1 MIVNKSNANIDLR
14 KKYKNVT
21 WLSQTVKPRNVVTY
35 VDWLAESF
43 LPAKSKPNRY
53 TDFEICIEMLVKGKS
68 KEECELTMS
77 SIMSDFDSGEL
88 QLDNMNFTY
97 DFDFKS
103 EDRELVKR
111 WLYSYKIN
119 LNAYSKKG
127 ILRTVE
133 FTGKEKTILMEGT
146 SKSPAI
152 VTITPDI
159 ALVNLTVT
167 GITDEAITIKDI
179 ARNAKVVIDGQ
190 NCTITENGQNILDKT
205 DLWEFPRLMP
215 GKNIITLDNSCSVK
229 IDYRAFYR

>member
-35 VDWLAESF
+35 VEWLAESF

-146 SKSPAI
+146 AKSPAI

-215 GKNIITLDNSCSVK
+215 GKNIIILDNSCSVK
-229 IDYRAFYR
+229 VDYRAFYR

>member
-35 VDWLAESF
+35 VDWLAENF

-229 IDYRAFYR
+229 VDYRAFYR

>member
-133 FTGKEKTILMEGT
+133 FTGKEKTLVMEGT
-146 SKSPAI
+146 AKSPAI
-152 VTITPDI
+152 VTIIPDI
-159 ALVNLTVT
+159 ALVSFTVT

-190 NCTITENGQNILDKT
+190 NCTITENGRNILDKT

-229 IDYRAFYR
+229 VDYRAFYR

>member
-133 FTGKEKTILMEGT
+133 FNGKEKTILMEGT

-229 IDYRAFYR
+229 VDYRAFYR

>member
-133 FTGKEKTILMEGT
+133 FTGKEKTLVMEGT
-146 SKSPAI
+146 AKSPAI
-152 VTITPDI
+152 VTIIPDI
-159 ALVNLTVT
+159 ALVSFTVT

-179 ARNAKVVIDGQ
+179 ARNANVVIDGQ
-190 NCTITENGQNILDKT
+190 NCTITENGQNILYKT

>member
-35 VDWLAESF
+35 VEWLAESF

-229 IDYRAFYR
+229 VDYRAFYR

>member
-133 FTGKEKTILMEGT
+133 FTGKEKTLVMEGT
-146 SKSPAI
+146 AKSPAI
-152 VTITPDI
+152 VTIIPDI
-159 ALVNLTVT
+159 ALVSFTVT

-190 NCTITENGQNILDKT
+190 NCTITENGRNILDKT

-215 GKNIITLDNSCSVK
+215 GKNIITLDSSCSVK
-229 IDYRAFYR
+229 VDYRAFYR

>member
-35 VDWLAESF
+35 VEWLAESF

-133 FTGKEKTILMEGT
+133 FTGKEKTLVMEGT
-146 SKSPAI
+146 AKSPAI

-229 IDYRAFYR
+229 VDYRAFYR

>member
-133 FTGKEKTILMEGT
+133 FTGKEKTLVMEGT
-146 SKSPAI
+146 AKSPAI
-152 VTITPDI
+152 VTIIPDI
-159 ALVNLTVT
+159 ALVSFTVT

-179 ARNAKVVIDGQ
+179 ARNANVVIDGQ
-190 NCTITENGQNILDKT
+190 NCTITENGQNILYKT
-205 DLWEFPRLMP
+205 DLWEFPRLIP

>member
-1 MIVNKSNANIDLR
+1 MIVNNSNANIDLR

-133 FTGKEKTILMEGT
+133 FTGKEKTLVMEGT
-146 SKSPAI
+146 AKSPAI
-152 VTITPDI
+152 VTIIPDI
-159 ALVNLTVT
+159 ALVSFTVT

-190 NCTITENGQNILDKT
+190 NCTITENGRNILDKT

-229 IDYRAFYR
+229 VDYRAFYR

>member
-1 MIVNKSNANIDLR
+1 MIVNNSNANIDLR
-14 KKYKNVT
+14 KKYKNVV
-21 WLSQTVKPRNVVTY
+21 WLSQTIKTRNVTTY
-35 VDWLAESF
+35 VDWLEESF

-53 TDFEICIEMLVKGKS
+53 TDFEICIEMLVKGES

-88 QLDNMNFTY
+88 QLDNMNLTY

-103 EDRELVKR
+103 ED
-111 WLYSYKIN
+111 SYKIN

-133 FTGKEKTILMEGT
+133 FTGKEKTLVMEGT
-146 SKSPAI
+146 TKSPAI

-159 ALVNLTVT
+159 ALVSLTIK

-179 ARNAKVVIDGQ
+179 ARNAKIVIDGQ
-190 NCTITENGQNILDKT
+190 NCTITENDRNILDKT
-205 DLWEFPRLMP
+205 DLWQFPRLMP

>member
-35 VDWLAESF
+35 VEWLAESF

-215 GKNIITLDNSCSVK
+215 GENIITLDNSCSVK
-229 IDYRAFYR
+229 VDYRAFYR

>member
-35 VDWLAESF
+35 VEWLAESF

-190 NCTITENGQNILDKT
+190 NCTITENGQNILNKT

-229 IDYRAFYR
+229 VDYRAFYR

>member
-1 MIVNKSNANIDLR
+1 MIVTKSNANIDLR

-35 VDWLAESF
+35 VDWLEESF

-53 TDFEICIEMLVKGKS
+53 MDFEICIEMLVKGKS

-103 EDRELVKR
+103 EDRKLVKR

-146 SKSPAI
+146 TKSPAI

-159 ALVNLTVT
+159 ALVSLTVK

-179 ARNAKVVIDGQ
+179 ARNAKIVIDGQ
-190 NCTITENGQNILDKT
+190 NCTITENGRNVLDKT

>member
-133 FTGKEKTILMEGT
+133 FTGKEKTLVMEGT

>member
-127 ILRTVE
+127 LLRTVE

-229 IDYRAFYR
+229 VDYRAFYR

>member
-35 VDWLAESF
+35 VEWLAESF
-43 LPAKSKPNRY
+43 LPVKSKPNRY

-133 FTGKEKTILMEGT
+133 FTGKEKTLVMEGT
-146 SKSPAI
+146 AKSPAI
-152 VTITPDI
+152 VTIIPDI

-229 IDYRAFYR
+229 VDYRAFYR

>member
-1 MIVNKSNANIDLR
+1 
-14 KKYKNVT
+14 
-21 WLSQTVKPRNVVTY
+21 
-35 VDWLAESF
+35 
-43 LPAKSKPNRY
+43 
-53 TDFEICIEMLVKGKS
+53 
-68 KEECELTMS
+68 MS

-133 FTGKEKTILMEGT
+133 FTGKEKTLVMEGT

-229 IDYRAFYR
+229 VDYRAFYR

>member
-133 FTGKEKTILMEGT
+133 FTGKEKTLVMEGT
-146 SKSPAI
+146 AKSPAI
-152 VTITPDI
+152 VTIIPDI
-159 ALVNLTVT
+159 ALVSFTVA

-179 ARNAKVVIDGQ
+179 ARNANVVIDGQ
-190 NCTITENGQNILDKT
+190 NCTITENGQNILYKT

>member
-159 ALVNLTVT
+159 VLVNLTVT

>member
-229 IDYRAFYR
+229 VDYRAFYR

>member
-21 WLSQTVKPRNVVTY
+21 WLSQTVKPRNVITY
-35 VDWLAESF
+35 VDWLEESF

-133 FTGKEKTILMEGT
+133 FTGKEKTLVMEGT
-146 SKSPAI
+146 AKSPAI

-159 ALVNLTVT
+159 ALVSLTVA
-167 GITDEAITIKDI
+167 GLTDEAITIKDI

-190 NCTITENGQNILDKT
+190 NCMITENGRNILDKT

-229 IDYRAFYR
+229 IEYRAFYR

>member
-21 WLSQTVKPRNVVTY
+21 WLSQMVKPRNVVTY

-133 FTGKEKTILMEGT
+133 FTGKEKTLVMEGT

-229 IDYRAFYR
+229 VDYRAFYR

>member
-133 FTGKEKTILMEGT
+133 FTGKEKTLVMEGT
-146 SKSPAI
+146 AKSPAI
-152 VTITPDI
+152 VTIIPDI
-159 ALVNLTVT
+159 ALVSFTVT

-190 NCTITENGQNILDKT
+190 NCTITENGQNILYKT

>member
-1 MIVNKSNANIDLR
+1 MIVNNSNANIDLR

-35 VDWLAESF
+35 VDWLEESF
-43 LPAKSKPNRY
+43 LPAKSKSNRY

-133 FTGKEKTILMEGT
+133 FTGKEKTLVMEGT

-229 IDYRAFYR
+229 VDYRAFYR

>member
-14 KKYKNVT
+14 KKYKNVV

-35 VDWLAESF
+35 VDWLEESF
-43 LPAKSKPNRY
+43 LPAKSKLNRY

-88 QLDNMNFTY
+88 QLDNMNLTY

-133 FTGKEKTILMEGT
+133 FTGKEKTLVMEGT
-146 SKSPAI
+146 TKSPAI

-159 ALVNLTVT
+159 ALVSLTIK

-179 ARNAKVVIDGQ
+179 ARNAKIVIDGQ
-190 NCTITENGQNILDKT
+190 NCTITENDRNILDKT

>member
-1 MIVNKSNANIDLR
+1 MIVNNSNANIDLR
-14 KKYKNVT
+14 KKYKNVV
-21 WLSQTVKPRNVVTY
+21 WLSQTIKPRNVTTY
-35 VDWLAESF
+35 VDWLEESF
-43 LPAKSKPNRY
+43 LPAKSKSNRY
-53 TDFEICIEMLVKGKS
+53 TDFAICIEMLVKGES

-103 EDRELVKR
+103 EDRKLVKR

-133 FTGKEKTILMEGT
+133 FTGKEKTLVMEGT
-146 SKSPAI
+146 AKSPAI
-152 VTITPDI
+152 VTIIPDI
-159 ALVNLTVT
+159 ALVSLAVT

-190 NCTITENGQNILDKT
+190 NCMITENGRNILDKT

>member
-133 FTGKEKTILMEGT
+133 FTGKEKTLVMEGT
-146 SKSPAI
+146 AKSPAI
-152 VTITPDI
+152 VTIIPDI
-159 ALVNLTVT
+159 ALVSFTVT

-190 NCTITENGQNILDKT
+190 NCTITENGRNILDKT
-205 DLWEFPRLMP
+205 DRWEFPRLMP
-215 GKNIITLDNSCSVK
+215 GKNIITLDSSCSVK
-229 IDYRAFYR
+229 VDYRAFYR

>member
-1 MIVNKSNANIDLR
+1 MIVNNSNANIDLR
-14 KKYKNVT
+14 KKYKNVV
-21 WLSQTVKPRNVVTY
+21 WLSQTIKPRNVTTY
-35 VDWLAESF
+35 VDWLEESF
-43 LPAKSKPNRY
+43 LPAKSKLNRY
-53 TDFEICIEMLVKGKS
+53 TDFEICIEMLIKGES

-133 FTGKEKTILMEGT
+133 FTGKEKTLVMEGT
-146 SKSPAI
+146 TKSPAI

-159 ALVNLTVT
+159 ALVSLTVK

-179 ARNAKVVIDGQ
+179 ARNAKIVIDGQ
-190 NCTITENGQNILDKT
+190 NCTITENDRNILDKT

-229 IDYRAFYR
+229 VDYRAFYR

>member
-133 FTGKEKTILMEGT
+133 FTGKEKTLVMEGT
-146 SKSPAI
+146 AKSPAI
-152 VTITPDI
+152 VTIIPDI
-159 ALVNLTVT
+159 ALVSFTVT

-190 NCTITENGQNILDKT
+190 NCTITENGRNILYKT

>member
-35 VDWLAESF
+35 VEWLAESF

-146 SKSPAI
+146 AKSPAI

-229 IDYRAFYR
+229 VDYRAFYR

>member
-133 FTGKEKTILMEGT
+133 FTGKEKTLVMEGT

-229 IDYRAFYR
+229 VDYRAFYR

>member
-133 FTGKEKTILMEGT
+133 FTGKEKTLVMEGT
-146 SKSPAI
+146 AKSPAI

>member
-1 MIVNKSNANIDLR
+1 MIVNNSNANIDLR
-14 KKYKNVT
+14 KKYKNVV
-21 WLSQTVKPRNVVTY
+21 WLSQTIKTRNVTTY
-35 VDWLAESF
+35 VDWLEESF

-53 TDFEICIEMLVKGKS
+53 TDFEICIEMLVKGES

-127 ILRTVE
+127 IMRTVE

-146 SKSPAI
+146 TKSPAI

-159 ALVNLTVT
+159 ALVSLTVK

-179 ARNAKVVIDGQ
+179 ARNAKIVIDGQ
-190 NCTITENGQNILDKT
+190 NCTITENGRNVLDKT